1 MDFLRRRL
9 SDGNFLAGGGWGDGG
24 DGRGPPPSWGGA
36 GRPPRTPPPTAPLLL
51 VIAPPGT
58 DWVKPFKGKS
68 VHGDVELRV
77 EQLWGGT
84 EGSQEVLGGPRRFLG
99 CPPLDFGVPQAQFS
113 ELSLA
118 ASTHG
123 ALSVTID
130 PPRGGSRRVRPDFV
144 LVREEPEGG
153 AGGAPRR
160 LLVGLHLGG
169 VPGSDP
175 LPTVYGFSHAPC
187 LVPGTGP

>member
-1 MDFLRRRL
+1 M
-9 SDGNFLAGGGWGDGG
+9 GG
-24 DGRGPPPSWGGA
+24 DPPSVGGGA

-77 EQLWGGT
+77 EQ
-84 EGSQEVLGGPRRFLG
+84 
-99 CPPLDFGVPQAQFS
+99 AQFS

-123 ALSVTID
+123 ALSVTIA
-130 PPRGGSRRVRPDFV
+130 PPRGGSRKVRPDFV
-144 LVREEPEGG
+144 LLREEPEGG

-175 LPTVYGFSHAPC
+175 LPTAYGFSHGPC
-187 LVPGTGP
+187 LFAQLARLQRELGHEAFPLVPQRFCNRPRGLLTAPTFPMTVT